1 MDPNLVISILL
12 AIGIALTFLGMD
24 LIISARQVTLKKRLG
39 DYKVPERLDWE
50 GKKKAEG
57 KAGAGGRFGQG
68 LATELARADLPV
80 TPQEYVVATFL
91 FGLLGALLGFTPAH
105 SLIGALVGG
114 FLGLLAP
121 RLYLIYLQHK
131 HIEAFNSELEN
142 MLVLVSNTLR
152 AGYGLSQAFETVAKE
167 SAPPL
172 STEFMRVIREIA
184 LGISTKEALANL
196 LRRNPSGDLDL
207 VITAINVNH
216 EVGGSLSQVLD
227 QIAGTIRDRVRL
239 AAEISA
245 ITAMQRISAAVLIVM
260 PILLAIVIYFMS
272 PGYIS
277 LLWEGTCGFALLGTW
292 LALMIIGI
300 LIIRRLLQF
309 RY

>member
-24 LIISARQVTLKKRLG
+24 LIISGRQIALKTRLG
-39 DYKVPERLDWE
+39 DYKVPETLDRE
-50 GKKKAEG
+50 AEKKGVG
-57 KAGAGGRFGQG
+57 KAGAGMSQR

-80 TPQEYVVATFL
+80 TPQEYILATFL
-91 FGLLGALLGFTPAH
+91 IGLLGALLGFTPAH
-105 SLIGALVGG
+105 SGISALIGGL
-114 FLGLLAP
+114 LGLFAP
-121 RLYLIYLQHK
+121 RLYLVYLQHK
-131 HIEAFNSELEN
+131 HIEAFNGELEN

-152 AGYGLSQAFETVAKE
+152 SGYGLSQAFETVAKE

-172 STEFMRVIREIA
+172 STEFLRLTREVA
-184 LGISTKEALANL
+184 LGISMQEALANL

-216 EVGGSLSQVLD
+216 AVGGSLSEVLD
-227 QIAGTIRDRVRL
+227 QIAGTIRERVRL
-239 AAEISA
+239 ASEINA
-245 ITAMQRISAAVLIVM
+245 ITSMQRFSAWVLIIM
-260 PILLAIVIYFMS
+260 PILLAIVIYFMN

-277 LLWEGTCGFALLGTW
+277 LLWQGTCGFALLGTW
-292 LALMIIGI
+292 LVLMIVGI
-300 LIIRRLLQF
+300 LLIRRLLQF

>member
-12 AIGIALTFLGMD
+12 AVGIALTFLGID
-24 LIISARQVTLKKRLG
+24 LIISARQVALVKRLG
-39 DYKVPERLDWE
+39 DYKVPERLERE

-57 KAGAGGRFGQG
+57 KAGAGGGVGQQ

-80 TPQEYVVATFL
+80 TPQEYVIATFL
-91 FGLLGALLGFTPAH
+91 FGVLGALLGFTPAH

-114 FLGLLAP
+114 FLGMLSP
-121 RLYLIYLQHK
+121 RFYVVYLQHK

-142 MLVLVSNTLR
+142 MLVLLASTLR
-152 AGYGLSQAFETVAKE
+152 AGYGLSQAFETVATE

-172 STEFMRVIREIA
+172 STEFMRVIRELA
-184 LGISTKEALANL
+184 LGISTQEALANL
-196 LRRNPSGDLDL
+196 LRRNPSRDLDL

-216 EVGGSLSQVLD
+216 EVGGNLSEVLD
-227 QIAGTIRDRVRL
+227 RIATTIRDRVRL
-239 AAEISA
+239 AAEINA
-245 ITAMQRISAAVLIVM
+245 ITAMQRISAVVLIVM

-277 LLWEGTCGFALLGTW
+277 LLWEGTCGLALLGTW
-292 LALMIIGI
+292 LALMIIGV